1 MPSIITDDM
10 VKEMC
15 SMSRPIPI
23 TSTGF
28 LSHNNKVGFTPTYI
42 KRGRG
47 GIRPVALPIYPPAS
61 VASLIQSTC
70 NLSKLDK
77 VVVTEHIEQ
86 AIAKK
91 IPVSVPQDLGAEGLY
106 GQYDTEYQ
114 YQEQPGSASETPIEL
129 MDQDTQTTASEM
141 AGTKSLRKGY
151 DEEGEVLMANPSNFK
166 SADSE
171 PVMENEML
179 TDAGTGTI
187 DVNDP
192 RGSQG
197 GFVGRPSGTK
207 SYRELENF

>member
-1 MPSIITDDM
+1 
-10 VKEMC
+10 V
-15 SMSRPIPI
+15 
-23 TSTGF
+23 
-28 LSHNNKVGFTPTYI
+28 N
-42 KRGRG
+42 
-47 GIRPVALPIYPPAS
+47 
-61 VASLIQSTC
+61 SLIQSTC

-91 IPVSVPQDLGAEGLY
+91 IPVSLPQDLGVDGLY

-171 PVMENEML
+171 PVMENDML

-192 RGSQG
+192 RAGQG

-207 SYRELENF
+207 SYRERDNL